1 MSELLE
7 AALHYAEMGLAV
19 FPLKER
25 GKEPATNNG
34 FKDATTEER
43 QIRFWW
49 KKNPNYN
56 VGIATGQRSG
66 GLLAVDMDVDKDLGK
81 DGYRAFTDWCERNLL
96 VLPDSW
102 LSITG
107 RGGYHLFYK
116 SAETISSKQDWLK
129 DVDIR
134 ADGGY
139 VVAPPS
145 VHPNGRRYEWEQ
157 DPDEYELITDEDI
170 DVEFICNS
178 IIASDVKEKGKVLS
192 VPEEIPQ
199 GHRDEILFKLA
210 CKFQSA
216 GVPDDAMLAAIQEIN
231 RTKCKPPLPEKDVL
245 KKVEQAQ
252 KYKKGEVVTLEDNK
266 TDGYTRK
273 SYGKTGRKIE
283 EAITDHD
290 LEMPTLDQFE
300 EKEIEW
306 LVTGY
311 IPKGCVTLLCSD
323 GGIGKTSLWC
333 DTLAALTT
341 GKSTIF
347 DKALEIPFH
356 TGDTHSVMYF
366 SKEDPTEQVLKHKLL
381 VAGADQ
387 SKIRCFGLDDE
398 RMSKIWYGSL
408 LLEKLVEKYKPDI
421 VVFDTLQA
429 FLPEGVEMSKRK
441 DMRDA
446 LNPLNQLGAKFGTAF
461 LMIMHTNKSNNSGR
475 QRMAD
480 SSDIWD
486 LGRSALMAGRTKD
499 ENICYLS
506 HEKSNYTTLQK
517 TILFRVTEEGG
528 IEFKGTSRRKDRDYM
543 ADNISSPAPSPR
555 LDEAKDFIL
564 DNLEEGMEVSELEKM
579 AKAAGISGETLK
591 NARAVLV
598 KDKRIAVKNFGFG
611 KDKKW
616 CLYTVHET
624 ENPIN
629 KKCSK

>member
-1 MSELLE
+1 MNELLE

-19 FPLKER
+19 FPLQER
-25 GKEPATNNG
+25 GKEPITHNG
-34 FKDATTEER
+34 FENASTEER
-43 QIRFWW
+43 QIRLWW
-49 KKNPNYN
+49 KRNPNAN
-56 VGIATGQRSG
+56 IGIATGSMSG
-66 GLLAVDMDVDKDLGK
+66 GLVAIDMDIDKEKGK
-81 DGYRAFTDWCERNLL
+81 DGYRVFTNWCMQNYL

-107 RGGYHLFYK
+107 RGGYHLLYRSLFPVP
-116 SAETISSKQDWLK
+116 SKIGWLD

-134 ADGGY
+134 AEGAY
-139 VVAPPS
+139 IVAPPS
-145 VHPNGRRYEWEQ
+145 VHPNGTKYEWEQ
-157 DPDEYELITDEDI
+157 APDEYELVTSEDI
-170 DVEFICNS
+170 DVEYVFNS
-178 IIASDVKEKGKVLS
+178 VVASNYKDKSKPLTI
-192 VPEEIPQ
+192 PEEIPEGQ
-199 GHRDEILFKLA
+199 RDNFMFKLA
-210 CKFQSA
+210 CKYQAMGMS
-216 GVPDDAMLAAIQEIN
+216 DSAMLAALQEENKN
-231 RTKCKPPLPEKDVL
+231 RCKPPLTDKEIQ

-252 KYKKGEVVTLEDNK
+252 KYQKGEVVTLEDNK

-408 LLEKLVEKYKPDI
+408 LLDKLVEKYKPDI